1 MFDLAGE
8 AIGKWQIMQME
19 QEESRTD
26 DTSIQ
31 FPNRLDLPFR
41 RQTAPGEASFYSY
54 CMSVFDIELLVSNN
68 RCNLFVR
75 SDLKSREI
83 EARHLDFLLEMNQL
97 YPHAWYARRFFNKVV
112 VSEET
117 GPHYGMGLDCY
128 VQWTSPIRR
137 LTDLQVSKLI
147 HWLVCS
153 LRCHFNS

>member
-147 HWLVCS
+147 HWLACS